1 MGEMPWRTLTLFQC
15 RHKCGSHGH
24 FGDRKDAG
32 RHFGGLA
39 GVSRGLAENALRS
52 LENRM
57 PHHQFHV
64 ALPNVEEAAGEVASQ
79 KCRLNE

>member
-15 RHKCGSHGH
+15 RHKRGSHGH

-39 GVSRGLAENALRS
+39 GVSRGLAQKRLAIARKPHAPSPISCCTAQCGGGCGGGGES
-52 LENRM
+52 EM
-57 PHHQFHV
+57 P
-64 ALPNVEEAAGEVASQ
+64 
-79 KCRLNE
+79 